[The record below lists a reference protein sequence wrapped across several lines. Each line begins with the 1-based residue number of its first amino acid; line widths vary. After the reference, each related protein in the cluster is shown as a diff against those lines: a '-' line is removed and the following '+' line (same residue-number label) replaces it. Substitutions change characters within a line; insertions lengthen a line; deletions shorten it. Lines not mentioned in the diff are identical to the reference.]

1 MLFTSVLDLPTS
13 TRALPYNGKR
23 IYLKFYNK
31 SIKMRNSPTT
41 ADAIAWTAVKRKYY
55 CDRGEWLPFADAND
69 YDTTTTEE
77 EEEEE
82 EEDSSAATTDNE
94 TNSDD
99 DI

>member
-77 EEEEE
+77 E
-82 EEDSSAATTDNE
+82 DSSTTTTTDNE

>member
-77 EEEEE
+77 EE
-82 EEDSSAATTDNE
+82 DSSTTTTTDNE

>member
-31 SIKMRNSPTT
+31 SIKMRHSPTA

-55 CDRGEWLPFADAND
+55 CHDGEWLPFADAND

-82 EEDSSAATTDNE
+82 EEDSSTTADNE

>member
-77 EEEEE
+77 EE
-82 EEDSSAATTDNE
+82 DSSTTTTTTDNE

>member
-77 EEEEE
+77 EE
-82 EEDSSAATTDNE
+82 DSSTTTTDNE

>member
-31 SIKMRNSPTT
+31 SIKMRHSPTA

-55 CDRGEWLPFADAND
+55 CHDGEWLPFADAND

-82 EEDSSAATTDNE
+82 EDSSTTADNE

>member
-13 TRALPYNGKR
+13 TRTLPYNGKR

-77 EEEEE
+77 EEE
-82 EEDSSAATTDNE
+82 DSSTTTTDNE

>member
-31 SIKMRNSPTT
+31 SIKMRHSPTA

-55 CDRGEWLPFADAND
+55 CHDGEWLPFADAND

-77 EEEEE
+77 EEE
-82 EEDSSAATTDNE
+82 DSSTTADNE

>member
-55 CDRGEWLPFADAND
+55 CERGEWLPFADAND

-77 EEEEE
+77 EEE
-82 EEDSSAATTDNE
+82 DSSTTTTDNE

>member
-77 EEEEE
+77 E
-82 EEDSSAATTDNE
+82 DSSTTTTDNE